1 MQCNAMQCNAMQCN
15 IVHWSICH
23 VSKQPHLEIVQG
35 KEKFFS
41 WNRNLLII
49 VLACAVTRKYSNFT
63 FFAAPENSFDTACA
77 SNFWPIWNWPAS
89 PIKFKS
95 PDGRTDIWL
104 IILPRLK
111 TRRGLISGKCLVR
124 ILPTNQDDDPKKKLE
139 ASFCGEAA
147 SAVMGKRGSF
157 PNNPIF
163 SSCSAFLQSLPPSS
177 ISFLVAFPLIWER
190 DTTTLHW
197 GRNFHS
203 APSPS
208 QQAKSMEVSCN

>member
-1 MQCNAMQCNAMQCN
+1 MQCN

-124 ILPTNQDDDPKKKLE
+124 ILPTNQDDDPKK
-139 ASFCGEAA
+139 SWRQVFCGEAA
-147 SAVMGKRGSF
+147 SDGEKRELPKQPHLLFLFRFS
-157 PNNPIF
+157 PI
-163 SSCSAFLQSLPPSS
+163 PSS
-177 ISFLVAFPLIWER
+177 ILHLLSCSFPPHLGKRYDDSSLRKEFSLGPFPQPAGQIHGSIMQLS
-190 DTTTLHW
+190 H
-197 GRNFHS
+197 
-203 APSPS
+203 
-208 QQAKSMEVSCN
+208 

>member
-1 MQCNAMQCNAMQCN
+1 MSEKINLQCKKSAAMQCNAMQCN

-77 SNFWPIWNWPAS
+77 SNFWPIWRQTS

-95 PDGRTDIWL
+95 LDCRTHIWL
-104 IILPRLK
+104 IILLRLK

-124 ILPTNQDDDPKKKLE
+124 ILPTNPDDDPKKSRKEVLRHWWVKQG
-139 ASFCGEAA
+139 SLPDKQPYLHLHLPRLNKQPHHVFLLH
-147 SAVMGKRGSF
+147 SF
-157 PNNPIF
+157 PFLLPSLSFGKEIQEVFICRGWTCLLF
-163 SSCSAFLQSLPPSS
+163 SEF
-177 ISFLVAFPLIWER
+177 
-190 DTTTLHW
+190 
-197 GRNFHS
+197 
-203 APSPS
+203 
-208 QQAKSMEVSCN
+208 